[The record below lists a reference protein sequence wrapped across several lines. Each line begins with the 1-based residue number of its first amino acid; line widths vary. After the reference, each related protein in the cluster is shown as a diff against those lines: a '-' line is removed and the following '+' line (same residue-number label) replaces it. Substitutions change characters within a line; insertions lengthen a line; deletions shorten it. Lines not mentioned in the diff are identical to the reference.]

1 MSSYTTEHASAL
13 ADVGAAGASVTF
25 TSASAG
31 TYSPTAGTWSSA
43 ATSTVTGQAVR
54 VKGDPKVYAGLEL
67 VESDAPTLLVVP
79 TTYGQVPALGS
90 KVTWNSTV
98 YTVKHVQVVAPNG
111 SAILSRVVVAV

>member
-1 MSSYTTEHASAL
+1 MSSYATEHASAL

-25 TSASAG
+25 TLASAG
-31 TYSPTAGTWSSA
+31 TYASTGTWSGA

-54 VKGDPKVYAGLEL
+54 VKGDPKVYAALEL
-67 VESDAPTLLVVP
+67 VESEAPTLRFVP
-79 TTYGQVPALGS
+79 TTYGQVPSLNS

-111 SAILSRVVVAV
+111 TAILSRVVVAV